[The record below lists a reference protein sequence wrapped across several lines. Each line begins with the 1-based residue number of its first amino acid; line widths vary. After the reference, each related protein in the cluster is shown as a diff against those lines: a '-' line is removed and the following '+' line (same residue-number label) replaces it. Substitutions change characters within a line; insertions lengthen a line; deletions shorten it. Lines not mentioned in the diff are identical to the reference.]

1 MSVTETTVKAVI
13 FDLGGV
19 LIHWDPTPV
28 FREQFADDTDGLN
41 AFLHGPFKDLALTSC
56 ESTEPFD
63 DLVPRF
69 RRKYP
74 EVAPLLDLFGARW
87 HDFVQAPMPDSIAV
101 LDALVEAGTPVFAL
115 TNWPAE
121 TFPPRGSDYAFLQAF
136 GDIVVSG
143 EVGLRKPD
151 AAIYRLALARFGLE
165 PADVLFI
172 DDHAGNVDAA
182 AALGMTAHH
191 FQDAQTL
198 RRTVVSHDLC

>member
-1 MSVTETTVKAVI
+1 MTAQAVKAVI

-19 LIHWDPTPV
+19 LIEWDPTPV
-28 FREQFADDTDGLN
+28 FREQFPDDAEGLN
-41 AFLHGPFKDLALTSC
+41 AFLHGPFRDVALTSC

-63 DLVPRF
+63 DLLPRF

-74 EVAPLLDLFGARW
+74 EAAHLFDLFGARW
-87 HDFVQAPMPDSIAV
+87 HDFVQAPMPASIAV

-121 TFPPRGSDYAFLQAF
+121 TFPPRGADYAFLEAF

-151 AAIYRLALARFGLE
+151 AAIYRLALDRFGLDPSE
-165 PADVLFI
+165 VLFV
-172 DDHAGNVDAA
+172 DDLAGNVEAA
-182 AALGMTAHH
+182 AALGMAGHH
-191 FQDAQTL
+191 FQDAASL
-198 RRTVVSHDLC
+198 RREVSRHGLC